1 MKKSDVLAIMKAVK
15 NNIKDNKKEIKPSE
29 NVSTALPDGF
39 FYGLEKQ
46 LKSIHRQLQG
56 KLWNNYYWN
65 RENHR
70 MKSKKELFERMEA
83 VENRLDRI
91 EEELSK
97 LTK

>member
-1 MKKSDVLAIMKAVK
+1 MKK
-15 NNIKDNKKEIKPSE
+15 NISAGCSTIGFKDQKPFGQESE
-29 NVSTALPDGF
+29 LIYPDGF